1 MSTHGKKM
9 KKMAG
14 TTSYSN
20 KSEPIKVFGK
30 MYTERPGMAGGTSL
44 SARQLAK
51 MQATN
56 AVYDVKKKARS
67 IKGKVLAKTKAA
79 GALKNQKKKRRGPK
93 TNPMTGRRRY

>member
-1 MSTHGKKM
+1 MTNYAQQARATKRKR
-9 KKMAG
+9 KVTKL
-14 TTSYSN
+14 SN

-44 SARQLAK
+44 SARQIAK

-67 IKGKVLAKTKAA
+67 IKKK
-79 GALKNQKKKRRGPK
+79 LKNKKKK
-93 TNPMTGRRRY
+93 